1 MGWATFWANSSQ
13 ARLVTLL
20 ASLLFLFF
28 RTSGIQY
35 YETFFV
41 PCFRF
46 PFFFFFLPPTSYSNL
61 AKRQLEICSNTSA
74 PANTRALKYTRK
86 KLCHQINAQ
95 KYMKC
100 ELPSFLFPLRVEYIR
115 QAKQNVTKK
124 MN

>member
-20 ASLLFLFF
+20 ASLLFL
-28 RTSGIQY
+28 
-35 YETFFV
+35 
-41 PCFRF
+41 
-46 PFFFFFLPPTSYSNL
+46 FLPPTSYSNL